1 MVAEVDGGDVA
12 ENAWQARVHRKPV
25 PPELEKGFHHVL
37 VCEENVSL
45 LSPVKVIL
53 RGLFIGL
60 QNLFLGERNYES
72 SLFLCDELFCSTFH
86 VPILRSFFHFSYTL
100 HRRMS
105 TDKWPLCR
113 HPSEEDKNCI
123 NFNTMRRTT
132 SDVQFKLL
140 QIQACI
146 VLFAAG

>member
-72 SLFLCDELFCSTFH
+72 SFFFNVTNYSVQPFVSQFYVVSSTF
-86 VPILRSFFHFSYTL
+86 LTL
-100 HRRMS
+100 YI
-105 TDKWPLCR
+105 
-113 HPSEEDKNCI
+113 E
-123 NFNTMRRTT
+123 
-132 SDVQFKLL
+132 
-140 QIQACI
+140 
-146 VLFAAG
+146 G